1 MPSTILLKCSLNISE
16 MELVVNVVSGTNT
29 ATGNEFQVS
38 ITPPYKNLTLTFP
51 LELFPLNL
59 FYLALQVK

>member
-1 MPSTILLKCSLNISE
+1 